1 MRLKLYR
8 ADSVTEAM
16 ALVRTELGPEAL
28 ILSTRRT
35 SDGVEL
41 TAALEPEELPL
52 QHPSAG
58 RDGTA
63 GLARREAEAATD
75 PRRSESATADPGS
88 LGIDFAYHGIP
99 PELGVRLA
107 GSDLPQALRVLLR
120 FGPLPLEVEAGQP
133 VRRPLLLTGAP
144 GAGKTLSIAR
154 LATRLVLAGVNPVVI
169 TADGRRA
176 GAAEEL
182 AAYTRLLGLSL
193 LVAGTPAAL
202 TRALSA
208 QAEQN
213 GGAPVLI
220 DTAGANPFSAGELA
234 SLADLAGACNAVP
247 VLVMPAG
254 LHPEEAAEQAGGFAR
269 LGVRHLL
276 GTRLDLSRRLGSL
289 ITAALAADL
298 ALTEA
303 GVGSGPADSLVPL
316 TPEFLAG
323 RLRPAAPGRPPAG
336 APAPAPRPPA
346 SPPMLVRPRFP
357 GPSGAGT
364 ADLPLSQRHE
374 ADGYR
379 K

>member
-52 QHPSAG
+52 QPPSAG

-63 GLARREAEAATD
+63 GLARREAEAAAD

-99 PELGVRLA
+99 PELGARLA
-107 GSDLPQALRVLLR
+107 GSNLPQALRVLLR
-120 FGPLPLEVEAGQP
+120 FGPLPLDVAAGQP

-193 LVAGTPAAL
+193 LVAGTPTAL
-202 TRALSA
+202 ARALSA

-213 GGAPVLI
+213 GAAPVLI

-276 GTRLDLSRRLGSL
+276 ATRLDLSRRLGSL

-323 RLRPAAPGRPPAG
+323 RLHPAAPGRPAAG

-364 ADLPLSQRHE
+364 TDLPLSQRHE

-379 K
+379 N